1 MPFRSG
7 RLVWVDCEMT
17 GLDPESDRLLEV
29 AVLVTDRDLGLVAE
43 GPDLCIRTPKEV
55 LDAMGDWCTRQ
66 HGESG
71 LTQECLRSELDLKEC
86 EDKVLEF
93 LQKHTPKGKCA
104 LAGNSV
110 GQDARFLYK

>member
-1 MPFRSG
+1 M
-7 RLVWVDCEMT
+7 WVDCEMT

-43 GPDLCIRTPKEV
+43 GPDLCIRTPREV

-71 LTQECLRSELDLKEC
+71 LTQECLRSELATKTLLHRESPLTERINRQKDLQNKMQSNLAFQ
-86 EDKVLEF
+86 D
-93 LQKHTPKGKCA
+93 LQAHP
-104 LAGNSV
+104 LI
-110 GQDARFLYK
+110 L